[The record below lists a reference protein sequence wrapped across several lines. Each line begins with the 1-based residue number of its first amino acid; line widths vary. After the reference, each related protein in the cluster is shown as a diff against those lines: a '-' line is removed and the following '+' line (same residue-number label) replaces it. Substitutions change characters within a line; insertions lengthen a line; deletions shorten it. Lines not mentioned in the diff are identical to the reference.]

1 MWVVGWCFVQP
12 WSIFPLRP
20 CNTLSA
26 MGPRPCGMEMVLDLG
41 KGARIL
47 WSEIANH
54 HNYRPLCKW
63 RGMTLEQIGRD
74 SRERTRP
81 SIKSSNGK
89 SRRFLL
95 GKEYVFFTSYVRCTV
110 GELFFLKDRP
120 TGELE
125 HLDFLQPFLRA
136 SFLGKKSIYR
146 CLVHTFKPQLKR
158 WIISPLNWIQGW
170 MVTRKVISSA
180 PNWRFSA
187 ISLDILDSFGSFG
200 EKNPQ
205 NLFRKEA

>member
-1 MWVVGWCFVQP
+1 
-12 WSIFPLRP
+12 
-20 CNTLSA
+20 
-26 MGPRPCGMEMVLDLG
+26 MEMVLDLG

-47 WSEIANH
+47 WSEMASQ

-95 GKEYVFFTSYVRCTV
+95 GKEYVFLHRYVRCTV
-110 GELFFLKDRP
+110 GELFFFFLKDRP

-125 HLDFLQPFLRA
+125 HLDFLQPFKCIISR
-136 SFLGKKSIYR
+136 KKMHLQMLKSYMK
-146 CLVHTFKPQLKR
+146 KPQLYR
-158 WIISPLNWIQGW
+158 
-170 MVTRKVISSA
+170 
-180 PNWRFSA
+180 
-187 ISLDILDSFGSFG
+187 
-200 EKNPQ
+200 
-205 NLFRKEA
+205 